1 MGALSDGLR
10 RVLNQRL
17 PAVLNIAALLLLT
30 GSMAH
35 WTWQLVPLPAIAVPQ
50 GALTTQ
56 DTGAAY
62 DLQGLL
68 DAQLFGK
75 VAPTAVV
82 PGPTT
87 VAAIPTSSLDLTL
100 TGIVA
105 AGSESLA
112 LIRVN
117 KEPET
122 PFAIGEQVA
131 HGVTLKEVYADRAII
146 LRGAAVEALLLE
158 EQTAGVGDLSGAASP
173 PPPTGNVVEPQG
185 NNSYRIDR
193 DLVAEEMRDPD
204 IFRQALIVPNAGG
217 GFLVRQIKPG
227 SIYEKLGLRVGD
239 VIRKVNGR
247 NINSVD
253 EALRLYQQLGGVD
266 QVADVELEVLRA
278 GRPEQLRYTVQ

>member
-35 WTWQLVPLPAIAVPQ
+35 WTWQLVPLPTIAVPQ
-50 GALTTQ
+50 GAVRAQ
-56 DTGAAY
+56 DAGASY
-62 DLQGLL
+62 DLQALL

-75 VAPTAVV
+75 VAPTAVA
-82 PGPTT
+82 PASTT

-100 TGIVA
+100 TGVVA

-117 KEPET
+117 NEPET

-131 HGVTLKEVYADRAII
+131 RGVTLKEVYSDRAII
-146 LRGAAVEALLLE
+146 LRGGAVEALLLE
-158 EQTAGVGDLSGAASP
+158 EHTAGVGDLVPP

-185 NNSYRIDR
+185 NNSYRVDR
-193 DLVAEEMRDPD
+193 ELVAEQMRDPD

-253 EALRLYQQLGGVD
+253 EALRLYQQLGGLD

>member
-10 RVLNQRL
+10 RLLNQRL
-17 PAVLNIAALLLLT
+17 PSLLNVAALLLLT

-35 WTWQLVPLPAIAVPQ
+35 WTWQFVPLPSIAVPQ
-50 GALTTQ
+50 GAVADQANGTS
-56 DTGAAY
+56 Y
-62 DLQGLL
+62 DLKGLL
-68 DAQLFGK
+68 NAELFGK
-75 VAPTAVV
+75 AAPAAVAPSS
-82 PGPTT
+82 TT

-100 TGIVA
+100 TGVVA
-105 AGSESLA
+105 AGNESLA

-117 KEPET
+117 NEPET
-122 PFAIGEQVA
+122 PFALGEQIA
-131 HGVTLKEVYADRAII
+131 HGVTLKEVQADRAII
-146 LRGAAVEALLLE
+146 VRRGVVEALLLE
-158 EQTAGVGDLSGAASP
+158 EQTAGVGDLSGGAPQTAP
-173 PPPTGNVVEPQG
+173 AGNIVEPQG
-185 NNSYRIDR
+185 NNSYRVDR
-193 DLVAEEMRDPD
+193 ELVSQQMRDPD

-247 NINSVD
+247 NVNSVD

-266 QVADVELEVLRA
+266 QLADVELEVLRA

>member
-10 RVLNQRL
+10 RLLNQRL

-30 GSMAH
+30 VSMAR
-35 WTWQLVPLPAIAVPQ
+35 WTWQIVPPPAIVVPEAAV
-50 GALTTQ
+50 GAQ
-56 DTGAAY
+56 SASAAY

-68 DAQLFGK
+68 DADLFGK
-75 VAPTAVV
+75 AAVAAAPAVTA
-82 PGPTT
+82 
-87 VAAIPTSSLDLTL
+87 VAAIPTSNLNLTL
-100 TGIVA
+100 TGVVA
-105 AGSESLA
+105 AGTESLA
-112 LIRVN
+112 LIRVDN
-117 KEPET
+117 EPET
-122 PFAIGEQVA
+122 PFAIGDQIA
-131 HGVTLKEVYADRAII
+131 RGVTLKEVYPDRAII
-146 LRGAAVEALLLE
+146 LRGGAVEALLLE
-158 EQTAGVGDLSGAASP
+158 DETAGLGDVSGSAFQ

-185 NNSYRIDR
+185 NNSYRVDR
-193 DLVAEEMRDPD
+193 ELVAEQMRDPN

-253 EALRLYQQLGGVD
+253 EALRLYQQLGGLD

>member
-1 MGALSDGLR
+1 MGALPDGLR
-10 RVLNQRL
+10 RILNQRL
-17 PAVLNIAALLLLT
+17 PSVLNIAALLLLT

-35 WTWQLVPLPAIAVPQ
+35 WTWQLLPLPEIAVPQ
-50 GALTTQ
+50 GAVKTP
-56 DTGAAY
+56 DTGTAY

-68 DAQLFGK
+68 DAELFGK
-75 VAPTAVV
+75 VAPAAVAAAV
-82 PGPTT
+82 PT
-87 VAAIPTSSLDLTL
+87 VAAIPTSSLDFTL
-100 TGIVA
+100 TGVVA

-117 KEPET
+117 NEPET
-122 PFAIGEQVA
+122 PFAIGDQIA
-131 HGVTLKEVYADRAII
+131 NGVTLKEVHPDRAII
-146 LRGAAVEALLLE
+146 LRGGALEALLLE
-158 EQTAGVGDLSGAASP
+158 EQTAGVGDLTPP

-185 NNSYRIDR
+185 NNSYRVDR
-193 DLVAEEMRDPD
+193 ELVAEQMRDPD

-227 SIYEKLGLRVGD
+227 SLYEKLGLRVGD

-253 EALRLYQQLGGVD
+253 EALRLYQQLGGLD

>member
-1 MGALSDGLR
+1 MRALSDGLR
-10 RVLNQRL
+10 RLLNQRL
-17 PAVLNIAALLLLT
+17 PTVLNIAALLLLT

-35 WTWQLVPLPAIAVPQ
+35 WTWQLVPPPAVAVPQ
-50 GALTTQ
+50 HAMVGESA
-56 DTGAAY
+56 DGAY
-62 DLQGLL
+62 DLKGLL
-68 DAQLFGK
+68 DAELFGK
-75 VAPTAVV
+75 LAPTAVA
-82 PGPTT
+82 PTSTT
-87 VAAIPTSSLDLTL
+87 VAAIPTSSLNLTL

-117 KEPET
+117 SEPET

-131 HGVTLKEVYADRAII
+131 HGVTLKEVYSDRAII
-146 LRGAAVEALLLE
+146 LRGGALEALLLE
-158 EQTAGVGDLSGAASP
+158 EQAAGVGDLSGSTSP
-173 PPPTGNVVEPQG
+173 PPPEANVVEPQG
-185 NNSYRIDR
+185 NNSYRVDR
-193 DLVAEEMRDPD
+193 GLVAEEMRDPD

-253 EALRLYQQLGGVD
+253 EALRLYQQLGGLD

>member
-1 MGALSDGLR
+1 MGALPDGLR
-10 RVLNQRL
+10 RLLNQRL
-17 PAVLNIAALLLLT
+17 PTVLNIAALLLLT

-35 WTWQLVPLPAIAVPQ
+35 WTWQLMPPPAVTVPQ
-50 GALTTQ
+50 GTMVGQSA
-56 DTGAAY
+56 DAAY

-68 DAQLFGK
+68 NAELFGK
-75 VAPTAVV
+75 AAPAAA
-82 PGPTT
+82 PASTT
-87 VAAIPTSSLDLTL
+87 VAAIPTSTLDLTL
-100 TGIVA
+100 TGVVA

-117 KEPET
+117 TEPET
-122 PFAIGEQVA
+122 PFAIGEQIA
-131 HGVTLKEVYADRAII
+131 HGVTLKEVYPDRAII
-146 LRGAAVEALLLE
+146 LRGGAVEALLLE
-158 EQTAGVGDLSGAASP
+158 DQTAGLGDLSGAAP
-173 PPPTGNVVEPQG
+173 QPPPTGNVVEPQG
-185 NNSYRIDR
+185 NNSYRVDR
-193 DLVAEEMRDPD
+193 ELVAEQMRDPD

-253 EALRLYQQLGGVD
+253 EALRLYQQLGGLD
-266 QVADVELEVLRA
+266 QVADVELEVLRG

>member
-10 RVLNQRL
+10 RLLNQRL

-30 GSMAH
+30 VSMAR
-35 WTWQLVPLPAIAVPQ
+35 WTWQLVPPPAIIMPQAAVGGQ
-50 GALTTQ
+50 SAS
-56 DTGAAY
+56 AAY

-68 DAQLFGK
+68 DAELFGK
-75 VAPTAVV
+75 AAAAPVPAVT
-82 PGPTT
+82 P
-87 VAAIPTSSLDLTL
+87 VAAIPTSNLNLTL
-100 TGIVA
+100 TGVVA
-105 AGSESLA
+105 AGTESLA

-117 KEPET
+117 NEPET
-122 PFAIGEQVA
+122 PFAIGEQIA
-131 HGVTLKEVYADRAII
+131 HGVTLKEVYPDRAII
-146 LRGAAVEALLLE
+146 LRGGAVEALLLE
-158 EQTAGVGDLSGAASP
+158 DETAGLGNLSGGALQ

-193 DLVAEEMRDPD
+193 ELVAEQMRDPD

-253 EALRLYQQLGGVD
+253 EALRLYQQLGGLD

-278 GRPEQLRYTVQ
+278 GRSEQLRYTVQ

>member
-1 MGALSDGLR
+1 MGALSDGVR
-10 RVLNQRL
+10 RLLNQRL

-35 WTWQLVPLPAIAVPQ
+35 WTWQLVPLPATAVPQ
-50 GALTTQ
+50 GTVAVR

-75 VAPTAVV
+75 VAPTAVA
-82 PGPTT
+82 PAATT

-117 KEPET
+117 NEPET
-122 PFAIGEQVA
+122 PFAIGEQIA
-131 HGVTLKEVYADRAII
+131 HGVTLKEVYSDRAII

-158 EQTAGVGDLSGAASP
+158 EQTAGVGDLSGGASQ

-185 NNSYRIDR
+185 NNTYRIDR
-193 DLVAEEMRDPD
+193 ELVAEEMRDPN

-253 EALRLYQQLGGVD
+253 EALRLYQQLGGLD

>member
-10 RVLNQRL
+10 RLLNQRL

-30 GSMAH
+30 VSMAR
-35 WTWQLVPLPAIAVPQ
+35 WTWQLVPPPAIIVPQ
-50 GALTTQ
+50 AAVGGQNAS
-56 DTGAAY
+56 AAY

-68 DAQLFGK
+68 DAELFGK
-75 VAPTAVV
+75 AATAAAPAETA
-82 PGPTT
+82 
-87 VAAIPTSSLDLTL
+87 VAAIPTSNLNLTL
-100 TGIVA
+100 TGVVA
-105 AGSESLA
+105 AGNESLA

-117 KEPET
+117 NDPET
-122 PFAIGEQVA
+122 PFAIGDQIA
-131 HGVTLKEVYADRAII
+131 HGVTLKEVYPDRAII
-146 LRGAAVEALLLE
+146 LRGGAVEALLLE
-158 EQTAGVGDLSGAASP
+158 DQTAGLGDVSGGAFQ

-193 DLVAEEMRDPD
+193 ELVAEQMRDPN

-239 VIRKVNGR
+239 IIRKVNGR

-253 EALRLYQQLGGVD
+253 EALRLYQQLGGLD
-266 QVADVELEVLRA
+266 QVADVELEVQRA
-278 GRPEQLRYTVQ
+278 GRSEQLRYTVQ